1 MGIYRGGVN
10 MGLLEDICSGLLE
23 DYKEMGKSLLR
34 NILTEKTKAEN
45 TTDYKEKGRLNKKIR
60 KLQVELDDLKK
71 KSKKKAD
78 AEQKARDRM
87 IWKD

>member
-1 MGIYRGGVN
+1 
-10 MGLLEDICSGLLE
+10 MGLLEDICSELLS
-23 DYKEMGKSLLR
+23 DYKDMGKSLVNNLLKER
-34 NILTEKTKAEN
+34 TKADKC
-45 TTDYKEKGRLNKKIR
+45 TDYKEKGQLNKKIR

-78 AEQKARDRM
+78 EEKKARDRM